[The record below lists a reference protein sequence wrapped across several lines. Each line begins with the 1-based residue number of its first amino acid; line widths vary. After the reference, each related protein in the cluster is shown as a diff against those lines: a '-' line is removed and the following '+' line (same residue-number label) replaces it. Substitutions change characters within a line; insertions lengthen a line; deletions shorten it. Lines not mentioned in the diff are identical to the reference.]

1 MAAMADRADLER
13 LLARTALRDHDAFAE
28 LYRLTSAKLF
38 GVVLRILPRRSE
50 AEEVLQV
57 AYYRIWSHADRFAS
71 ARGSPITWMAAIARN
86 AAIDR
91 RRSRASREADRTSST
106 RDDATGIESV
116 ADERPSPEAA
126 TIRTDDARRLGRCM
140 DELDE
145 RHAFAIRRA
154 FLGGAT
160 YREIA
165 GELAVPENTIKTWV
179 RRSLVRLRAC
189 MNRDEAA
196 EGEHREGGRP

>member
-1 MAAMADRADLER
+1 MADRADLER
-13 LLARTALRDHDAFAE
+13 LLARTALRDRDAFAE

-38 GVVLRILPRRSE
+38 GIVLRIVPRRSE

-57 AYYRIWSHADRFAS
+57 AYFRIWTHAERFAS
-71 ARGSPITWMAAIARN
+71 AKGSPITWMAAIARN

-91 RRSRASREADRTSST
+91 RRSRPFRENAATASTEGDGA
-106 RDDATGIESV
+106 GIESIK
-116 ADERPSPEAA
+116 DERPSPEAA
-126 TIRTDDARRLGRCM
+126 AIRADDARRMERCM
-140 DELDE
+140 AELDE
-145 RHAFAIRRA
+145 RHGFAIRRA

-165 GELAVPENTIKTWV
+165 GELGVPENTIKTWV

-189 MNRDEAA
+189 MNRDG
-196 EGEHREGGRP
+196 EGEA

>member
-1 MAAMADRADLER
+1 MADRADLER
-13 LLARTALRDHDAFAE
+13 LLARTALRDRDAFAE

-38 GVVLRILPRRSE
+38 GVVLRIVPRRSE

-57 AYYRIWSHADRFAS
+57 AYYRIWTHAERFAS
-71 ARGSPITWMAAIARN
+71 AKGSPITWMAAIARN

-91 RRSRASREADRTSST
+91 RRSRPFRQDAATIPAD
-106 RDDATGIESV
+106 GEGVGVESV
-116 ADERPSPEAA
+116 EDERPSPEAV
-126 TIRTDDARRLGRCM
+126 TIRADDARRMEGCM
-140 DELDE
+140 AELDE

-165 GELAVPENTIKTWV
+165 DELGVPENTIKTWV

-189 MNRDEAA
+189 MNRDG
-196 EGEHREGGRP
+196 EGER